1 MQSHQVLALLKKKS
15 PSIIFLGMLVA
26 TLSFWIL
33 LMKEE
38 NFKVST
44 DYLIV
49 QNNSSN
55 QDYYTLSKSSEYIGK
70 VLKEGT
76 YSELFIDE
84 VIKTG
89 KVNSEFLPF
98 NKKDK
103 LEQWS
108 KKVQVNLNQELGI
121 INVYVFDD
129 NQKQAQSISEAVSEV
144 MTKKNNLFRGEG
156 QDMEIK
162 IMSGPVTE
170 KNPSIANI
178 VAVLVAGFVL
188 GIMIM
193 SLWYIIKEDQRKK
206 KVISTFAPN
215 DNILQNLNSF
225 GNNE

>member
-1 MQSHQVLALLKKKS
+1 MQSYQILALIKKKM
-15 PSIIFLGMLVA
+15 PSVLFWGMLVA
-26 TLSFWIL
+26 TLSFWVL
-33 LMKEE
+33 LVKEE
-38 NFKVST
+38 NFKVNT

-55 QDYYTLSKSSEYIGK
+55 QDYYTLSKSAEYIGK

-98 NKKDK
+98 NKKDR

-121 INVYVFDD
+121 INVYVYDD
-129 NQKQAQSISEAVSEV
+129 NQKQAQAISEAVSEV

-156 QDMEIK
+156 QNIEIK
-162 IMSGPVTE
+162 VMSGPVVE
-170 KNPSIANI
+170 KNPSVANI
-178 VAVLVAGFVL
+178 IIVLIAGFVL
-188 GIMIM
+188 GTMIM
-193 SLWYIIKEDQRKK
+193 SLWYIINEDKRKRQ
-206 KVISTFAPN
+206 VISSFAAN
-215 DNILQNLNSF
+215 SNSF
-225 GNNE
+225 RE